1 MNKYR
6 IVSRED
12 AWGPKYFAQI
22 KFLWFF
28 WEDCRELKNPPFLSF
43 KFENPSRDL
52 QLVEN
57 YITFSKMVEE
67 TINDAIN
74 NPLPKNQKVVK
85 TY

>member
-1 MNKYR
+1 MTKYR

-57 YITFSKMVEE
+57 YVTFLMEIEKNENSPP
-67 TINDAIN
+67 N
-74 NPLPKNQKVVK
+74 NTKQEVVK